1 MNHAI
6 KSYETGLLEITIP
19 EDIDVGKVL
28 IKHGTDEP
36 GIYYY
41 PGGMDKGWKVV
52 NEDDALTFPAVGKDG
67 YSDAVLVS
75 FSNSTIRA
83 IGRYYKDNDGGMFIY
98 DGDLSFTE
106 LGLFVNAW
114 CELPKSYRRD

>member
-19 EDIDVGKVL
+19 EDIDVEKVL

-41 PGGMDKGWKVV
+41 PGGMDKGWKVI
-52 NEDDALTFPAVGKDG
+52 NPDDETVFPPVGKDG
-67 YSDAVLVS
+67 YSNSVLLS

-83 IGRYYKDNDGGMFIY
+83 IGRYYKDDDGGMFIY

-114 CELPKSYRRD
+114 CELPKSYRD

>member
-19 EDIDVGKVL
+19 EDIDVTKVL
-28 IKHGTDEP
+28 IKHGTEEP

-52 NEDDALTFPAVGKDG
+52 NEDDVLSYPPVGKDG
-67 YSDAVLVS
+67 YSDAVFVS
-75 FSNSTIRA
+75 FSNSTIRT
-83 IGRYYKDNDGGMFIY
+83 IGRYYKDNDGGVFMY
-98 DGDLSFTE
+98 NNDLSFTE

-114 CELPKSYRRD
+114 CELPKPYRD